1 MPFNIDA
8 AHVDVAIRYRHS
20 VPICSLAA
28 IAGVDIARSREL
40 ARGSLATARPR
51 RRAAVP
57 RALSDAAPG
66 RGERF
71 LRHGRSAVR
80 PLVESF
86 ADDGRAALPP
96 DAPAGVRTSGDVQS
110 GETGGSLA
118 TATTACCGVHSS
130 TSRVWAAAGSPT
142 GSTLASCSEQMWWP
156 RWAATASVSLAS
168 SGCGQ
173 FGHSGRSCDVATSRR
188 PAGPARVRFE
198 LLWCKG
204 TAERGLT

>member
-8 AHVDVAIRYRHS
+8 AYVDVATRYRHS

-28 IAGVDIARSREL
+28 ITGVDIARSREL
-40 ARGSLATARPR
+40 ARGPLATAPPR

-57 RALSDAAPG
+57 RSLSGAAPG

-86 ADDGRAALPP
+86 ADDGRAALGP
-96 DAPAGVRTSGDVQS
+96 DAPAGVPHELATFSPGRLEDHS
-110 GETGGSLA
+110 A
-118 TATTACCGVHSS
+118 TATTAGRGVHSS
-130 TSRVWAAAGSPT
+130 TSRVWAAVSCRPGRRSPT
-142 GSTLASCSEQMWWP
+142 AASRCGGRDGPP
-156 RWAATASVSLAS
+156 RRPCRWRHPGAAS
-168 SGCGQ
+168 SAIRAACE
-173 FGHSGRSCDVATSRR
+173 VATSRR

-198 LLWCKG
+198 LLWPEARRKG
-204 TAERGLT
+204 D

>member
-1 MPFNIDA
+1 MPFNLDA
-8 AHVDVAIRYRHS
+8 AHVDVVIRYRHS

-96 DAPAGVRTSGDVQS
+96 DAPAGVRMSERGSVRGDRRI
-110 GETGGSLA
+110 TGDGDD
-118 TATTACCGVHSS
+118 GVLWS
-130 TSRVWAAAGSPT
+130 AQ
-142 GSTLASCSEQMWWP
+142 L
-156 RWAATASVSLAS
+156 
-168 SGCGQ
+168 
-173 FGHSGRSCDVATSRR
+173 DVAGVGGGRLADR
-188 PAGPARVRFE
+188 VDARQLQRADVVAEMGRQGVRVAGVIRVRPVRPFGP
-198 LLWCKG
+198 LV
-204 TAERGLT
+204 